1 MKIELDIA
9 DECIDQI
16 FVKEAMA
23 ALRGERCYGD
33 DEIRQKSREWA
44 ELTLW
49 LYGTVDGDLAHSRR

>member
-49 LYGTVDGDLAHSRR
+49 LYGTVDGD

>member
-16 FVKEAMA
+16 LVKEAMA
-23 ALRGERCYGD
+23 ILEGRSCYGD
-33 DEIRQKSREWA
+33 ANEVRDKAYQWA

-49 LYGTVDGDLAHSRR
+49 LYGTVDGD